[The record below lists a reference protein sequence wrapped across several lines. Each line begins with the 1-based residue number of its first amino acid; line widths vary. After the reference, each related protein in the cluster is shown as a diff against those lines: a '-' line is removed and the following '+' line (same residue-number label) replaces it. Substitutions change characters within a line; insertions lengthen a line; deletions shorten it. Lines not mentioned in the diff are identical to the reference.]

1 MQIENIFLINFL
13 DSKLTR
19 IEKNITSLKSC
30 EFKLSFSL
38 FSATKIVKLS
48 PTRRLNHSYFQKFY
62 YICSSRKNHHFF
74 IGGQYYWCSS
84 ENFLTSE
91 EIPCGFV
98 LLPFYLMLSG
108 ILSNYAR
115 VIQFLELPP
124 QAKTANDSHS
134 TAQRWILIRFKQN
147 KNKNG
152 KKQEDGEL

>member
-1 MQIENIFLINFL
+1 MRF
-13 DSKLTR
+13 
-19 IEKNITSLKSC
+19 EKCIASLKSYLND
-30 EFKLSFSL
+30 LSFFFL
-38 FSATKIVKLS
+38 LPKLWNFNRQDDLIILIS
-48 PTRRLNHSYFQKFY
+48 RNSITYVLRRKTA
-62 YICSSRKNHHFF
+62 IFF
-74 IGGQYYWCSS
+74 IGGQHYWCSS
-84 ENFLTSE
+84 ENFLTY

-147 KNKNG
+147 K
-152 KKQEDGEL
+152 KKM

>member
-1 MQIENIFLINFL
+1 MYFE
-13 DSKLTR
+13 
-19 IEKNITSLKSC
+19 EK
-30 EFKLSFSL
+30 
-38 FSATKIVKLS
+38 
-48 PTRRLNHSYFQKFY
+48 PP
-62 YICSSRKNHHFF
+62 FF

-84 ENFLTSE
+84 ENFLTS

-147 KNKNG
+147 YNKHVKKNRVTACEMG
-152 KKQEDGEL
+152 CR